1 MADFAALRRL
11 MLDSQIKP
19 NKVTDL
25 RVQDALLAV
34 PREIFVPDSLKP
46 VAYVDEDLNLG
57 AGRYL
62 IEPRVFARMLQEA
75 GIAAGDKV
83 LDIGPGSGYTAAVLG
98 HLAGSVIALESAADF
113 AARARDAVAGLG
125 LANVTVVTGDL
136 TKGHAPAGPYD
147 VILIEAS
154 VPEVPTA
161 LFDQLADGGRLV
173 AVLRNGP
180 IGVATLYTRTGGVIG
195 NRPLFDAATPILPGF
210 ERPAAFVF

>member
-34 PREIFVPDSLKP
+34 PREIFVPESLKP

-75 GIAAGDKV
+75 GIAADDKV
-83 LDIGPGSGYTAAVLG
+83 LDIAAGSGYTAAVLG
-98 HLAGSVIALESAADF
+98 HLAGSVVALESAADL
-113 AARARDAVAGLG
+113 AAKAKEAVAALG

-136 TKGHAPAGPYD
+136 TKGHAAAGPYD

-154 VPEVPTA
+154 VPEVPA
-161 LFDQLADGGRLV
+161 GLFEQLAEGGRLV

-180 IGVATLYTRTGGVIG
+180 IGVATLYSKTGGIVG
-195 NRPLFDAATPILPGF
+195 SRPLFDAATPILPGF

>member
-34 PREIFVPDSLKP
+34 PREIFVPESLKP

-83 LDIGPGSGYTAAVLG
+83 LDIAAGSGYTAAVLG
-98 HLAGSVIALESAADF
+98 HLAGSVVALESAADL
-113 AARARDAVAGLG
+113 AAKAKEAVTALG

-136 TKGHAPAGPYD
+136 TKGHAAAGPYD

-154 VPEVPTA
+154 VPEVPA
-161 LFDQLADGGRLV
+161 GLFEQLAEGGRLV

-180 IGVATLYTRTGGVIG
+180 IGVATLYSKTGGIVG
-195 NRPLFDAATPILPGF
+195 SRPLFDAATPILPGF

>member
-19 NKVTDL
+19 NKVTDV
-25 RVQDALLAV
+25 RVHDALLAV
-34 PREIFVPDSLKP
+34 PREDFVPEALRP

-62 IEPRVFARMLQEA
+62 VEPRVFARMLQEA
-75 GIAAGDKV
+75 AITAADTVLDIAAGT
-83 LDIGPGSGYTAAVLG
+83 GYTAAVLG
-98 HLAGSVIALESAADF
+98 HLAKHVTALESVADL
-113 AARARDAVAGLG
+113 AARAKAAVAGLG
-125 LANVTVVTGDL
+125 LGNVAVVTGEL
-136 TKGHAPAGPYD
+136 AQGHAAGAPYD

-154 VPEVPTA
+154 VPEVPAA
-161 LFDQLADGGRLV
+161 LYDQLAEGGRLI

-180 IGVATLYTRTGGVIG
+180 IGVATLYTKTGGIVG
-195 NRPLFDAATPILPGF
+195 RRPLFDAATPVLPGF